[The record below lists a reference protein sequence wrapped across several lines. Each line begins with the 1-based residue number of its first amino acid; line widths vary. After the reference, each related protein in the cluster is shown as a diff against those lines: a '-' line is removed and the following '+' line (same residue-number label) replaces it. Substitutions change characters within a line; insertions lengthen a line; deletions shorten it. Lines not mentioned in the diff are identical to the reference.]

1 MSYLCISS
9 AILLPGKMA
18 GVIVE
23 QSLFLSLLCC
33 YWSVTA
39 AMHGAKCQCHF
50 VSQFC
55 LFRLFFEDLYFTRA

>member
-23 QSLFLSLLCC
+23 QSLFLSLLSC

-39 AMHGAKCQCHF
+39 AMHGAKCQCRIP
-50 VSQFC
+50 V
-55 LFRLFFEDLYFTRA
+55 LLV

>member
-9 AILLPGKMA
+9 AILLPEKMA
-18 GVIVE
+18 EVIVE

-39 AMHGAKCQCHF
+39 AMHGAKCQCRIP
-50 VSQFC
+50 V
-55 LFRLFFEDLYFTRA
+55 LLV

>member
-23 QSLFLSLLCC
+23 QSLFLSLLSC

-39 AMHGAKCQCHF
+39 AMRAKCQCRIP
-50 VSQFC
+50 V
-55 LFRLFFEDLYFTRA
+55 LLV